1 MYSGLETQCV
11 YYGEKTDLQGKRVKW
26 FLWWVWSGTSGTISR
41 RTRENPTLQFP
52 LKILERTR
60 AERIV
65 TNKCG
70 FHFNECGFNLRKF
83 LECVLEMVSGMM
95 ARHQWP
101 HQAILSA
108 ESVNGE
114 MLYLACLSP
123 RSSRCDGQNQ
133 MFVNWGKHAL
143 PRLHPQCL
151 KEAMA
156 KPFH

>member
-11 YYGEKTDLQGKRVKW
+11 YYGEKTDLQGERVKR
-26 FLWWVWSGTSGTISR
+26 FLWWVWSGTSSTISR
-41 RTRENPTLQFP
+41 RTGENPTLQFP

-70 FHFNECGFNLRKF
+70 FHFNECGFSLRKF

-101 HQAILSA
+101 HQAILPA

-114 MLYLACLSP
+114 MLYLVCLSP
-123 RSSRCDGQNQ
+123 RSSRCDGQVRIRCLLTE
-133 MFVNWGKHAL
+133 VNMHFLGYTHSV
-143 PRLHPQCL
+143 
-151 KEAMA
+151 
-156 KPFH
+156 